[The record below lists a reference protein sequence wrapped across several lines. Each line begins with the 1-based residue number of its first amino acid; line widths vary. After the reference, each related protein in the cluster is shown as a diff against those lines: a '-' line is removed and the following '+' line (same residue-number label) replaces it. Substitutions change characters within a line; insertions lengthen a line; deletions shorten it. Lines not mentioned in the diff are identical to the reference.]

1 MGFFVEL
8 LGVKTGLIFGN
19 YHYGAT
25 FGAKW
30 QDVPYLI
37 GLNWAAMVFYT
48 SSFLAPRIKN
58 TVVRAFAGGGSY
70 DRLRFL
76 PRTRCHAFRLLG
88 LEKWHHS
95 TPKLRRL
102 VHIRHPLSPPA
113 QQHQQTHKKPH
124 GLYPLLHPRR
134 IFHHTLRICASVL
147 TKKLP
152 FLREAFQAL
161 ATRYIDTRFTADI
174 LFRHT

>member
-1 MGFFVEL
+1 MARRSLFDRTQLGRHGFLHLKFPRSSHQKYR
-8 LGVKTGLIFGN
+8 GSGLRWGR
-19 YHYGAT
+19 T
-25 FGAKW
+25 
-30 QDVPYLI
+30 
-37 GLNWAAMVFYT
+37 
-48 SSFLAPRIKN
+48 
-58 TVVRAFAGGGSY
+58 Y